1 MKIGEFN
8 GRESNAGRKQMP
20 DQSDADKRQKNEQKM
35 IVFENGTSSS
45 DFKQTQSNAGSLR
58 NF

>member
-8 GRESNAGRKQMP
+8 GRESNAGRKKMP

-35 IVFENGTSSS
+35 LAFENETSSS
-45 DFKQTQSNAGSLR
+45 DFKQTQSSAGSSR
-58 NF
+58 SF